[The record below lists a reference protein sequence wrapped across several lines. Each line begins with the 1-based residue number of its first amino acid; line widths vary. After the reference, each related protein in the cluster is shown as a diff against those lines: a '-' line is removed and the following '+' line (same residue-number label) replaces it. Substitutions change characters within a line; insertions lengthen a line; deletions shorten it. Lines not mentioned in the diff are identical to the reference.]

1 MLVYLD
7 NCCFNRPF
15 DDQSQMRVR
24 LETEAKLAIQ
34 AEVRDG
40 AVRLGWSYILD
51 FENDSN
57 PSEERKENIKIW
69 RNFASIDTTES
80 PEILNV
86 AVDLVSQGFRKM
98 DSLHLA
104 SAMALQCDIFL
115 TTDDGIL
122 KKRSKVDKIKILNP
136 VEYYAKFT
144 D

>member
-69 RNFASIDTTES
+69 RNFASVDTTES

>member
-24 LETEAKLAIQ
+24 FETEAKLAIQ

-40 AVRLGWSYILD
+40 AVRLGWSNILD
-51 FENDSN
+51 FENDSS

-69 RNFASIDTTES
+69 RNFASVDTTES

>member
-1 MLVYLD
+1 MLIYLD

-69 RNFASIDTTES
+69 RNFASVDTTES

>member
-40 AVRLGWSYILD
+40 AVRLGWSNILD
-51 FENDSN
+51 FENDSS

-69 RNFASIDTTES
+69 RNFASVDTTES

>member
-1 MLVYLD
+1 MLIYLD

-40 AVRLGWSYILD
+40 AVRLGWSNILD
-51 FENDSN
+51 FENDSS

-69 RNFASIDTTES
+69 RNFASVDTTES

>member
-24 LETEAKLAIQ
+24 LETEVKLAIQ

>member
-1 MLVYLD
+1 
-7 NCCFNRPF
+7 
-15 DDQSQMRVR
+15 
-24 LETEAKLAIQ
+24 
-34 AEVRDG
+34 
-40 AVRLGWSYILD
+40 
-51 FENDSN
+51 
-57 PSEERKENIKIW
+57 
-69 RNFASIDTTES
+69 
-80 PEILNV
+80 
-86 AVDLVSQGFRKM
+86 M

>member
-1 MLVYLD
+1 M
-7 NCCFNRPF
+7 
-15 DDQSQMRVR
+15 
-24 LETEAKLAIQ
+24 
-34 AEVRDG
+34 
-40 AVRLGWSYILD
+40 
-51 FENDSN
+51 
-57 PSEERKENIKIW
+57 
-69 RNFASIDTTES
+69 
-80 PEILNV
+80 NV

>member
-69 RNFASIDTTES
+69 RNFASVDTTES
-80 PEILNV
+80 PEILSV

-104 SAMALQCDIFL
+104 SAMALQWDIFL

>member
-40 AVRLGWSYILD
+40 AVRLGWSYTLD

-69 RNFASIDTTES
+69 RNFASVDTTES